1 MWKFFPTLLG
11 SPVYIPANGYYAW
24 RAVLMATPYVIR
36 FLWVAHGTWGL
47 TLYNLTSVCIYSQST
62 ASLFSEHFLYSHDLN
77 LRFWG
82 DIVRR
87 N

>member
-1 MWKFFPTLLG
+1 MRKFLPTLLG

-47 TLYNLTSVCIYSQST
+47 TLYNLTSVCIF
-62 ASLFSEHFLYSHDLN
+62 SLLSSMYFL
-77 LRFWG
+77 RC
-82 DIVRR
+82 
-87 N
+87 